1 MKLKLTTIK
10 GNRVDVDILNQ
21 KLSIDALDIVQVP
34 YKRTT
39 TNVEGE
45 QRKALRIENPCLGYI
60 VLDDKSENAL
70 NEEINKQIN
79 RELDERKRK
88 EDAIEGLTLLKQEI
102 NKHEYFNYQIRRMQ
116 DDENLILTPTPPT
129 SDINAL
135 ARQYPLAA
143 LYLKAEHLEVNAYYY
158 NQRQAAQRTQE
169 AILGGATLEDAK
181 KIAQD
186 WEPGDGIL
194 EAVLGLDL
202 AHID

>member
-1 MKLKLTTIK
+1 MTTIK

-45 QRKALRIENPCLGYI
+45 QRKALRIENPFLGYI